1 MSLVSVIILASGNS
15 QRMGQNKLFLKYQGK
30 TFLEHTLTLVNQ
42 LDVLERILVVS
53 PENQQEGQSS
63 SIRLGTEQARG
74 AGYLYLPSD
83 QPLLTPKMLQPVLDK
98 CQRNKIVVPLQKDGC
113 PSSPVLFG
121 NQFRQE
127 LLTLTGEKGG
137 RMIYER
143 FPEAVQMLRIATPGR
158 LKDIDTPEEYRK
170 LIQETNS

>member
-1 MSLVSVIILASGNS
+1 
-15 QRMGQNKLFLKYQGK
+15 
-30 TFLEHTLTLVNQ
+30 
-42 LDVLERILVVS
+42 
-53 PENQQEGQSS
+53 
-63 SIRLGTEQARG
+63 
-74 AGYLYLPSD
+74 
-83 QPLLTPKMLQPVLDK
+83 MLQPVLDK

-127 LLTLTGEKGG
+127 LLTLTGETGG
-137 RMIYER
+137 RMICER

>member
-1 MSLVSVIILASGNS
+1 
-15 QRMGQNKLFLKYQGK
+15 
-30 TFLEHTLTLVNQ
+30 
-42 LDVLERILVVS
+42 
-53 PENQQEGQSS
+53 
-63 SIRLGTEQARG
+63 
-74 AGYLYLPSD
+74 
-83 QPLLTPKMLQPVLDK
+83 MLQPVLDK

-127 LLTLTGEKGG
+127 LLTLTGETGG

-158 LKDIDTPEEYRK
+158 LKRYRHARRVQK
-170 LIQETNS
+170 N

>member
-1 MSLVSVIILASGNS
+1 
-15 QRMGQNKLFLKYQGK
+15 QGK

-53 PENQQEGQSS
+53 PENQPAFPLPKNIQLILNHQWQEGQSS
-63 SIRLGTEQARG
+63 SIRLGTEKARG

-83 QPLLTPKMLQPVLDK
+83 QPLLTPKMLQLVLDK

-143 FPEAVQMLRIATPGR
+143 FPEAVQMLRIATPG
-158 LKDIDTPEEYRK
+158 
-170 LIQETNS
+170 

>member
-1 MSLVSVIILASGNS
+1 
-15 QRMGQNKLFLKYQGK
+15 
-30 TFLEHTLTLVNQ
+30 
-42 LDVLERILVVS
+42 
-53 PENQQEGQSS
+53 
-63 SIRLGTEQARG
+63 
-74 AGYLYLPSD
+74 
-83 QPLLTPKMLQPVLDK
+83 MLQPVLDK

-127 LLTLTGEKGG
+127 LLTLTGETGG

-143 FPEAVQMLRIATPGR
+143 FPEAVQMLRIATTGR
-158 LKDIDTPEEYRK
+158 LKDIDTPEEYQK

>member
-1 MSLVSVIILASGNS
+1 M
-15 QRMGQNKLFLKYQGK
+15 
-30 TFLEHTLTLVNQ
+30 NQ

-53 PENQQEGQSS
+53 PENQPAFPLPKNIQVILNHQWQEGQSS